1 MEQQPL
7 NLIEETIS
15 HLNEGA
21 RSVRAYT
28 EENTLIITKA
38 TGTAD
43 SFWITQE
50 EPGFPKRQTNS
61 LEDHF
66 QGVFGIEARY

>member
-7 NLIEETIS
+7 DLIEETIS

-28 EENTLIITKA
+28 EENTLIITLA
-38 TGTAD
+38 GTAD
-43 SFWITQE
+43 AFWITRE

-66 QGVFGIEARY
+66 HGVFGIEARY